1 MTQAQWPAR
10 DQRMPVNWVD
20 SPHPAILSEAEFD
33 KRIEFRFQ
41 RRSGPGGQH
50 RNKVSTGAFV
60 IDVPTGVIAEATE
73 NRSQIRNR
81 SEAML
86 RLRMT
91 LAIAVRTL
99 SPWDNASGA
108 DHVLAIAMCPV
119 ETEMRRRLMK
129 SKLKFSQTNPD
140 RAAAVALVLNDLHAA
155 GGQPS
160 LIADAWSSTTSRI
173 TQLLKS
179 ENAAWILAN
188 QIRGHHGRLPLR

>member
-20 SPHPAILSEAEFD
+20 SPHPAILGEIEFD

-73 NRSQIRNR
+73 NRSQIKNR

-91 LAIAVRTL
+91 LAIAIRTR
-99 SPWDNASGA
+99 SPWDNASAA
-108 DHVLAIAMCPV
+108 DPGLPSEICPI
-119 ETEMRRRLMK
+119 ETEVRRRLTV

-140 RAAAVALVLNDLHAA
+140 RAAAIALVLNDLHAA

-160 LIADAWSSTTSRI
+160 LIADGWHSTTSRI

-179 ENAAWILAN
+179 ENAAWILVN

>member
-1 MTQAQWPAR
+1 MTDAKWPAR
-10 DQRMPVNWVD
+10 DQRLPVTVVD
-20 SPHPAILSEAEFD
+20 SPHPAILGDVEFD

-73 NRSQIRNR
+73 NRSQVKNR
-81 SEAML
+81 SEATL

-91 LAIAVRTL
+91 LAIAVRTV
-99 SPWDNASGA
+99 SPLDGALLLENAVP
-108 DHVLAIAMCPV
+108 VLNCPIEAEV
-119 ETEMRRRLMK
+119 RRRLVE

-140 RAAAVALVLNDLHAA
+140 RSAALALVLNDLHAA

-160 LIADAWSSTTSRI
+160 LIAAAWKSTTSRI
-173 TQLLKS
+173 ITLLKS
-179 ENAAWILAN
+179 ETAAWILIN
-188 QIRGHHGRLPLR
+188 EIRGHHGRLPLR